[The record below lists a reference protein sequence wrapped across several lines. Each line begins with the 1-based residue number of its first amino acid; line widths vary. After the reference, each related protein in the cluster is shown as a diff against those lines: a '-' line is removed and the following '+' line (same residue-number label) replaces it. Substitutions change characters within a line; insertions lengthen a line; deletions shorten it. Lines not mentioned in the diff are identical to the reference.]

1 MAQLPPLTALRA
13 FEAVARL
20 GVAGASGELNVT
32 PAAISHQVRVLEA
45 ELGVTLFARTK
56 RGLELNKAGRDY
68 LYAVAGGLKLISD
81 GTRRLMNPYRTQRL
95 VVDSL
100 TSFANAFIVPRL
112 ANFYREH
119 PDVELEIR
127 TLLPGFNR
135 VDFERSGAHVAIRG
149 GGAAGEW
156 PHLKAER
163 LAHEVYFPV
172 CSPEFLSGNN
182 AIVAPSDL
190 ANRTLLVVTTTP
202 EGWNEWL
209 EAATAAGHDVTGVD
223 LRNSLRFDTIY
234 SSMLAAISGVGI
246 DLGRSPLVDL
256 AIAQGQLVSPFELKA
271 MSTYAYWMVY
281 PEASCELPA
290 FRSFRQWLLQ
300 ELDAVGAV

>member
-149 GGAAGEW
+149 GAAAGEW

-182 AIVAPSDL
+182 AIRAPSDL

-209 EAATAAGHDVTGVD
+209 DAATAAGHDVTGVD

-234 SSMLAAISGVGI
+234 SSMLAAMSGVGI
-246 DLGRSPLVDL
+246 DLGRSPLVDH

-271 MSTYAYWMVY
+271 MSTHAYWMVY

-300 ELDAVGAV
+300 ELDAAGAV

>member
-1 MAQLPPLTALRA
+1 
-13 FEAVARL
+13 
-20 GVAGASGELNVT
+20 
-32 PAAISHQVRVLEA
+32 
-45 ELGVTLFARTK
+45 
-56 RGLELNKAGRDY
+56 
-68 LYAVAGGLKLISD
+68 
-81 GTRRLMNPYRTQRL
+81 
-95 VVDSL
+95 
-100 TSFANAFIVPRL
+100 VPRL

-149 GGAAGEW
+149 GAAAGEW
-156 PHLKAER
+156 PNLKAER

-172 CSPEFLSGNN
+172 CSPQFLSGAN
-182 AIVAPSDL
+182 AVANPPDL

-209 EAATAAGHDVTGVD
+209 AAATAGGHDVTGVD

-234 SSMLAAISGVGI
+234 SSMIAAMSGVGI
-246 DLGRSPLVDL
+246 DLGRSPLVDH
-256 AIAQGQLVSPFELKA
+256 AIAQGWLVSPFDLKA
-271 MSTYAYWMVY
+271 MSTHAYWMIY
-281 PEASCELPA
+281 PEASLELPA

-300 ELDAVGAV
+300 ELDAIGAV